1 MEDILLYLL
10 AGAGI
15 IILLLL
21 LLMQILTR
29 KKLKKFVV
37 KYNRFMSSFG
47 EKNIEE
53 LLEACLKKIK
63 DDEKDIITNRDDIA
77 ALNKLLMR
85 CVQKVGIIRY
95 NAFENV
101 GSNLSYSVA
110 MLDRFNNGLVLTG
123 LYSRDSSS
131 TFVKPVEEG
140 KSSFTLS
147 DEEKDAIEKALYK

>member
-95 NAFENV
+95 NAFEKV

-110 MLDRFNNGLVLTG
+110 MLDRFNSGLVLTG